1 MSSAARRPPRR
12 RLRDR
17 HGRGARGPLAPPDVP
32 LVLTPAQRFD
42 DLVLDAVEHLEHRW
56 HEQMQGLEFAVEE
69 VPPIGE
75 PETYED
81 EIESGGVP
89 LARLLPAANSH
100 PPRIVVYRRPLELR
114 AIDRT
119 DLADLIHDV
128 VVEEVAHYLG
138 IDPETLDPGWDG
150 EDDEED

>member
-1 MSSAARRPPRR
+1 
-12 RLRDR
+12 
-17 HGRGARGPLAPPDVP
+17 
-32 LVLTPAQRFD
+32 
-42 DLVLDAVEHLEHRW
+42 
-56 HEQMQGLEFAVEE
+56 MQGLEFAVEE

-75 PETYED
+75 TDAFED

-89 LARLLPAANSH
+89 LARLLPAGNTH

-119 DLADLIHDV
+119 DLADLVHDI

-138 IDPETLDPGWDG
+138 LDPETLDPGW
-150 EDDEED
+150 EDDGGDE